1 MKNRNMNIRI
11 VSLSAL
17 ALGSAAFLA
26 LSVVSLVLVPPSADA
41 NEAPNGS
48 YARKYLGQGDY
59 VWNWDYNDNDDDEQ
73 DAQHVDWGMRYIFH
87 NNAEID
93 YIKDRLDGGR
103 QRPRDS
109 A

>member
-48 YARKYLGQGDY
+48 YARKLPGAG
-59 VWNWDYNDNDDDEQ
+59 
-73 DAQHVDWGMRYIFH
+73 
-87 NNAEID
+87 
-93 YIKDRLDGGR
+93 
-103 QRPRDS
+103 
-109 A
+109 